1 MNPLDVAAEVRA
13 AAGTGDAGG
22 GRRRGVSKSSAG
34 AAVRTRRQGKATGK
48 AARPN
53 PPSPRV
59 RPPVQYRRGGGF
71 GAGGYPRIDLEQ
83 SATRA
88 KFRSIDAS
96 IRELDEDVALVG
108 LEVAEIRAGMKREA
122 SEREDRM
129 NELEREVN
137 AAVAASATLPL
148 PERLALA
155 SEMRRKAKEWEVTS
169 QARLAVWQE
178 RSDACTRM
186 NEAVDRKRQRILLTL
201 EKARYH
207 HNAALRRPP
216 AQGGRAD
223 MMAAARR
230 GGPPYDDDDDSD

>member
-1 MNPLDVAAEVRA
+1 V
-13 AAGTGDAGG
+13 
-22 GRRRGVSKSSAG
+22 
-34 AAVRTRRQGKATGK
+34 
-48 AARPN
+48 
-53 PPSPRV
+53 
-59 RPPVQYRRGGGF
+59 
-71 GAGGYPRIDLEQ
+71 GYPRIDLEL
-83 SATRA
+83 SATQA

-96 IRELDEDVALVG
+96 IRELDDDVALVG
-108 LEVAEIRAGMKREA
+108 FEVAKIRAGMKGEA

-137 AAVAASATLPL
+137 AAVAASATLSA

-155 SEMRRKAKEWEVTS
+155 SEMRRKAREWEVTS

-178 RSDACTRM
+178 RSDACKRM
-186 NEAVDRKRQRILLTL
+186 NEAVDRKRQRIRLTL

-216 AQGGRAD
+216 AQGGRAG
-223 MMAAARR
+223 MAAARR